1 MTQDEFYQHL
11 DTLYEAGNP
20 AEVERFLTFHV
31 NFYKDGETF
40 NSQLLLAAES
50 ELGGFY
56 RSCGRYEEA
65 RELFSRALELCA
77 QNKGKDSMAYATT
90 LYNLGSCCRPLQE
103 NEQAEKCFTEAR
115 ESFESHEATDNYLY
129 ACILNELALLYMDT
143 GRAEDGIELL
153 SRATELLDAFRAMQN

>member
-65 RELFSRALELCA
+65 RELFSQALELCA

-90 LYNLGSCCRPLQE
+90 LHNLGSCCRPLQE

-143 GRAEDGIELL
+143 GRAVDGIELL

>member
-56 RSCGRYEEA
+56 RSAGRYEEA
-65 RELFSRALELCA
+65 RELFSQALELCA
-77 QNKGKDSMAYATT
+77 QNKGKNSMAYATT

-129 ACILNELALLYMDT
+129 ACILNVLALLYMDT

>member
-11 DTLYEAGNP
+11 DTLYEAGDP

-40 NSQLLLAAES
+40 NSQLLLTAQS

-56 RSCGRYEEA
+56 RSCGRYGEA
-65 RELFSRALELCA
+65 KDHFSQALALCA

-90 LYNLGSCCRPLQE
+90 LYNLGSCCRLLQE
-103 NEQAEKCFTEAR
+103 TEQAEHCFTEAR
-115 ESFESHEATDNYLY
+115 ESFEAHEATDNYLY

-153 SRATELLDAFRAMQN
+153 SKATELLDAFRAMQN

>member
-65 RELFSRALELCA
+65 RELFSKALELCA
-77 QNKGKDSMAYATT
+77 LNKGKDSMAYATT
-90 LYNLGSCCRPLQE
+90 LYNLGSCCRPLQA
-103 NEQAEKCFTEAR
+103 NEQAEKCFTKAR
-115 ESFESHEATDNYLY
+115 ESFESHKATDNYLY

-143 GRAEDGIELL
+143 GRTEDGIDLL